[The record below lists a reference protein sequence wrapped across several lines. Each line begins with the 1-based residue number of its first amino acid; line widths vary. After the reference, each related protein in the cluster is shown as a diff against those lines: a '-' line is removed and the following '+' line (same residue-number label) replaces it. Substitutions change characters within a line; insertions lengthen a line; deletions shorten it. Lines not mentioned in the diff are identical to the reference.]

1 MEDLIEGV
9 DYYMDDNGRY
19 VFTEEFLLRMGRCC
33 NRNCKHCPYKESIM
47 ND

>member
-19 VFTEEFLLRMGRCC
+19 VFTEEFLLRMGTIRVM
-33 NRNCKHCPYKESIM
+33 S
-47 ND
+47 DG